1 MITNK
6 TMKLRRN
13 AMKTLKLLVL
23 LGALPITV
31 HAASILGSLD
41 EMPRNITVN
50 LNEADAFA
58 YYGIIGIGDF
68 NNDTYGAVTTDSANI
83 GEFSRLTLTLTPSG
97 VQGGFRTTTSL
108 PLTISYSNATYDGS
122 SSTYNRPAQT
132 DVAGTKVGTYIR
144 YGQDGY
150 TLSLTTTLFA
160 PEETISFYLLNYN
173 AKANLSATLTGA
185 DSASAEYSL
194 NDQVLPTLDANA
206 SAGTGIGNTFGILTL
221 TVSGN
226 IGDTLTFVNEIE
238 TFGITGLGDPSV
250 GIAAVTAWAIPI
262 PEPGTWAL
270 IVVGLGTLIG
280 CRRLRG

>member
-23 LGALPITV
+23 AAALPITA

-58 YYGIIGIGDF
+58 YYGIIGVADY
-68 NNDTYGAVTTDSANI
+68 NTDTYGAVTTDSANI

-97 VQGGFRTTTSL
+97 VQGGFRTTSSL
-108 PLTISYSNATYDGS
+108 PMTISYSNATYDGS
-122 SSTYNRPAQT
+122 SPTYNRPAQT
-132 DVAGTKVGTYIR
+132 DVAGTNVGAYIR

-150 TLSLTTTLFA
+150 ILSLTTVLFA

-173 AKANLSATLTGA
+173 SKSNFSVTLNGTDGV
-185 DSASAEYSL
+185 SAEYSL
-194 NDQVLPTLDANA
+194 NGQVLPTHNPNA
-206 SAGTGIGNTFGILTL
+206 DDTGAGNTFGILTL

-226 IGDTLTFVNEIE
+226 IGDTLTFRNEIE
-238 TFGITGLGDPSV
+238 TLDVSAISDCNV
-250 GIAAVTAWAIPI
+250 GIAAITAWAIP
-262 PEPGTWAL
+262 EPATWAL